1 MTIIPVSSAN
11 FSTAVNQLK
20 QNNLPTED
28 ISETTKLFV
37 LLDDN
42 KVSGTIAIEHSGA
55 EGLLRSLSVPEE
67 QRNNGLGIQLVNFIE
82 NYAQQN
88 GVQNLYLLT
97 TTAEKFFIKRAYEVV
112 DRNEVPRFI
121 QKTSE
126 FSSVCPSSAIIMK
139 KILV

>member
-1 MTIIPVSSAN
+1 MTIVPVSSAH
-11 FSTAVNQLK
+11 FSIAVDQLK
-20 QNNLPTED
+20 KNNLPTED

-37 LLDDN
+37 LMHDN
-42 KVSGTIAIEHSGA
+42 KISGTIAIEHSGT
-55 EGLLRSLSVPEE
+55 EGLLRSLSVTEE

-88 GVQNLYLLT
+88 GIQYLYLLT
-97 TTAEKFFIKRAYEVV
+97 TTAENFFIKRAYEVV
-112 DRNEVPRFI
+112 ARNEVPEFI

-126 FSSVCPSSAIIMK
+126 FSSVCPSSAIVMK